1 MILTGM
7 NSFVQANNCS
17 LNVLLQGDVGTF
29 MGYVLCFSRS
39 SVHMFS
45 GSTMVS
51 VPLRVTSFSFYIL
64 ISAEKSKYSFA
75 TLFCDEMAHS
85 MFTFLLSM
93 TISCLFS

>member
-1 MILTGM
+1 
-7 NSFVQANNCS
+7 
-17 LNVLLQGDVGTF
+17 
-29 MGYVLCFSRS
+29 
-39 SVHMFS
+39 
-45 GSTMVS
+45 MVS